1 MRISDWSSDVC
12 SSDLVEEVNRHI
24 IEMFGAKNAE
34 EMRGPITRYWRAG
47 LSTIRRSIEARYRG
61 EEIFQE
67 ETRVVRMDGS
77 VIDVPFTTARPGA
90 VANKSLVGFID
101 ITARKKAEAA
111 LHERERELAQFVN
124 IVRSPP
130 WARGREA

>member
-77 VIDVPFTTARPGA
+77 VIDVLFTTARPGA

-101 ITARKKAEAA
+101 ITRWEEHTSELQSLMRISYAVFCLKKKK
-111 LHERERELAQFVN
+111 
-124 IVRSPP
+124 
-130 WARGREA
+130 

>member
-1 MRISDWSSDVC
+1 
-12 SSDLVEEVNRHI
+12 
-24 IEMFGAKNAE
+24 
-34 EMRGPITRYWRAG
+34 MRGPITRYWRAG

-77 VIDVPFTTARPGA
+77 VIDVLFTTARPGA

-101 ITARKKAEAA
+101 ITERKKAEEA
-111 LHERERELAQFVN
+111 LHERVRKLSKFVN
-124 IVRSPP
+124 IVTRSGERLVGK
-130 WARGREA
+130 ASG

>member
-12 SSDLVEEVNRHI
+12 SSEL
-24 IEMFGAKNAE
+24 
-34 EMRGPITRYWRAG
+34 YWRAG

-77 VIDVPFTTARPGA
+77 VIDVLFTTARPGA

-101 ITARKKAEAA
+101 ITERKKAEEA
-111 LHERERELAQFVN
+111 LHERERELSQFVN
-124 IVRSPP
+124 IVPSHLWRLTPDGEP
-130 WARGREA
+130 IR

>member
-34 EMRGPITRYWRAG
+34 EMRGPITSYWRAG

-67 ETRVVRMDGS
+67 ENRGVRKKGS
-77 VIDVPFTTARPGA
+77 VIDVHFQNARTGA
-90 VANKSLVGFID
+90 VANTHLCGFID
-101 ITARKKAEAA
+101 ITDRKRAREN
-111 LHERERELAQFVN
+111 R
-124 IVRSPP
+124 
-130 WARGREA
+130 